1 MPDLEKFYWKDL
13 VYLTKKLWNKYGVP
27 KNTISVWTK
36 SRTSYSVHQIQYCFH
51 PIFKHMKKQDFGFF
65 LLYLELYLDI
75 SSVPWWYALFITD
88 GFFDLKFKL
97 NLPATV
103 LRKQIYFQIDSRC
116 FLFPLKI
123 YFNIWLKK
131 YSLLDFIIFSDEDF
145 FYKKKLA

>member
-1 MPDLEKFYWKDL
+1 MPDLERFYWKDL

-75 SSVPWWYALFITD
+75 SSVPWWCALFITD
-88 GFFDLKFKL
+88 GFSDLKFKL
-97 NLPATV
+97 NLPTTV

-145 FYKKKLA
+145 F